1 MSLFRR
7 NKEDDKAQATPMPQ
21 APAAKPPADDEESGG
36 GIRQWLIDSYN
47 GIYKILLEPNMP
59 SWGTVFVLIIGMII
73 GMFWAYVI
81 VPIQWAGGN
90 PNRLNQSAQDQWLK
104 MAAVGY
110 DQQSFYD
117 ADQVRILLNQVSEPM
132 ASIERLLST
141 EQPGTADYN
150 ALVAL
155 RDAVAGAQVAGTP
168 SPVAPSLLDQAIQ
181 LVVPIIVIAFVFI
194 VLTLLWRLL
203 IHPNLIQPLQD
214 RIHMARDAEYAQQ
227 RRQQQAALKTMQEQ
241 RRLAEELKSTAQD
254 DAELGAPIMQ
264 SLSIFKRNV
273 PYDDSKEIERKLPTG
288 GSDFLGQC
296 GAVIAEAVDPDPVA
310 LEVWVFDM
318 ATQQDAKKVF
328 ITPQANNDSSI
339 RGQIAADVDDPMTDI
354 IVAQPGG
361 SLLIDT
367 DSLRLKATLASVEIN
382 PDGRFENV
390 QIQLQAWAKGG
401 STLPSVT
408 PTPTTT
414 AAPIMPPQPAQTAQ
428 PAYTSPPQ
436 PYTAEPNPNPQPAQS
451 PPSPPAWEN
460 QPPAWDDQPPTWDNP
475 QQGEESRSL
484 GSLLD
489 GDTAPVPPQP
499 FGGADPLQQPPRFTQ
514 NNPFQSPPS
523 ALEYPPGMDQDDEDY
538 DEDDDDPFGDTGN
551 FRPTMS

>member
-21 APAAKPPADDEESGG
+21 APAAKNAADDDEAGG

-47 GIYKILLEPNMP
+47 GIYRILLQPNMP
-59 SWGTVFVLIIGMII
+59 SWSTVFVLIIGMII
-73 GMFWAYVI
+73 GMFWAYLV

-90 PNRLNQSAQDQWLK
+90 PNRLNQSAQDQWIK

-155 RDAVAGAQVAGTP
+155 RNSVAGAQVAGTP
-168 SPVAPSLLDQAIQ
+168 SPVAPTLGEQAFQI
-181 LVVPIIVIAFVFI
+181 VVPIIVIAFVFI

-214 RIHMARDAEYAQQ
+214 RVRMARDAEYAQQ

-241 RRLAEELKSTAQD
+241 RRLGEELKSTAQE

-273 PYDDSKEIERKLPTG
+273 PYDDSKEIERKLASG

-310 LEVWVFDM
+310 LEIWVFDM

-339 RGQIAADVDDPMTDI
+339 RGQIAADVDNPMTDI
-354 IVAQPGG
+354 VVAQPGG
-361 SLLIDT
+361 TLLIDT
-367 DSLRLKATLASVEIN
+367 NGLRLKATLATVDIN
-382 PDGRFENV
+382 PDGRFDNA
-390 QIQLQAWAKGG
+390 QIQLQAWAKGS

-414 AAPIMPPQPAQTAQ
+414 AAPIMPPQPAQAAQ
-428 PAYTSPPQ
+428 PTYSQPPQ
-436 PYTAEPNPNPQPAQS
+436 PYTAAPNLNTPPVQS
-451 PPSPPAWEN
+451 PPSPPAWDN
-460 QPPAWDDQPPTWDNP
+460 PPAWDDSPPPVEN
-475 QQGEESRSL
+475 SRSL

-514 NNPFQSPPS
+514 NNPFQSAPS
-523 ALEYPPGMDQDDEDY
+523 SLQYPPGMDDDDED
-538 DEDDDDPFGDTGN
+538 DDDDPFGETGN
-551 FRPTMS
+551 FRPTMG